1 MTAFGRRLLA
11 TLVFASALFAA
22 DVPVLRTEGSQWVLI
37 THPGLEASWKIQFPE
52 AIGTGDAF
60 YLVWY
65 PISAEWKTQANGEI
79 RYAWKASKVGA
90 HSAVD
95 KPASK
100 ARTQKT
106 PAQRTAKRKSRWM
119 DGFSI
124 RDPAPRRPPSPAT
137 PVALRAPSAA
147 DDTS

>member
-1 MTAFGRRLLA
+1 MGRLDGELW
-11 TLVFASALFAA
+11 
-22 DVPVLRTEGSQWVLI
+22 LRWRECVIPLRECRES
-37 THPGLEASWKIQFPE
+37 E
-52 AIGTGDAF
+52 
-60 YLVWY
+60 
-65 PISAEWKTQANGEI
+65 
-79 RYAWKASKVGA
+79 VGA
-90 HSAVD
+90 HRGTTDAVD

-106 PAQRTAKRKSRWM
+106 PAQRTAKRKSRCM